1 MKMLLF
7 WLEFFVIF
15 IAIFVSAELLAK
27 GADELEDFLGQGIT
41 GGIILGFLTALPETI
56 FVIVASLEGSFDVAL
71 GSAIGGNVLLFTL
84 GIGLVGLFY
93 ALKWRSTLQISSEYS
108 VENVFLIISSVAML
122 LVLIY
127 GKLDIISGLLLILI
141 YIIYVVYRVIK
152 FRGEGG
158 SRKEGN
164 LVKPIIFIIAGGIL
178 LVVFSH
184 YFVDYINEISTM
196 FNVPAI
202 WLSLLIAP
210 IAGELEEKIS
220 AFRLI
225 QMSKDGGSLSILSFV
240 GSKIENATVLLGII
254 GLFTDYKLQVALPEY
269 ISALVANIIAI
280 YVLFDKRLRTIES
293 TILIGVYIVMVILSF
308 YL

>member
-7 WLEFFVIF
+7 WSEFFVIF

-56 FVIVASLEGSFDVAL
+56 FVIVASLEGRFDVAL

-84 GIGLVGLFY
+84 GIGLVGLLY

-152 FRGEGG
+152 FRGERG

-184 YFVDYINEISTM
+184 YFVDYINEIATM

-293 TILIGVYIVMVILSF
+293 TILIGVYIVMVILPF

>member
-1 MKMLLF
+1 MLLF
-7 WLEFFVIF
+7 WLEFIGIF

-84 GIGLVGLFY
+84 GIGLVGVFY
-93 ALKWRSTLQISSEYS
+93 AFKWRTALQISSEYS
-108 VENVFLIISSVAML
+108 VENVFLVLTTIGML

-127 GKLDIISGLLLILI
+127 GKLNIISGLLLILI
-141 YIIYVVYRVIK
+141 YVIYVVYRVAK
-152 FRGEGG
+152 FRREGME
-158 SRKEGN
+158 REKGN
-164 LVKPIIFIIAGGIL
+164 LMKPVGFIIAGGVL

-184 YFVDYINEISTM
+184 YFVEYINEIAIM

-202 WLSLLIAP
+202 WLSLVIAP

-220 AFRLI
+220 AFRLVL
-225 QMSKDGGSLSILSFV
+225 MSKDGGSLSILSFV

-254 GLFTDYKLQVALPEY
+254 GIFTDYELQQALPEY
-269 ISALVANIIAI
+269 ASSLIANMIAL
-280 YVLFDKRLRTIES
+280 YVLFDKRLKTFES
-293 TILIGVYIVMVILSF
+293 VILIGVYVIIVILSF

>member
-7 WLEFFVIF
+7 WSEFFVIF

-84 GIGLVGLFY
+84 GIGLVGLLY

-127 GKLDIISGLLLILI
+127 GKLDIISALLLILI

-152 FRGEGG
+152 FRGERG

-184 YFVDYINEISTM
+184 YFVDYINEIATI

>member
-7 WLEFFVIF
+7 WSEFFVIF

-84 GIGLVGLFY
+84 GIGLVGLLY

-152 FRGEGG
+152 FRGERG

-184 YFVDYINEISTM
+184 YFVDYINEIATM

-293 TILIGVYIVMVILSF
+293 TILIGVYIVMVILPF

>member
-1 MKMLLF
+1 MC
-7 WLEFFVIF
+7 IR
-15 IAIFVSAELLAK
+15 
-27 GADELEDFLGQGIT
+27 DRGIT

-84 GIGLVGLFY
+84 GIGLVGLLY

-127 GKLDIISGLLLILI
+127 GKLDIISALLLILI

-152 FRGEGG
+152 FRGERG

-184 YFVDYINEISTM
+184 YFVDYINEIATI

>member
-84 GIGLVGLFY
+84 GIGLVGLLY

-127 GKLDIISGLLLILI
+127 GKLDIISALLLILI

-152 FRGEGG
+152 FRGERG

-184 YFVDYINEISTM
+184 YFVDYINEIATI

>member
-1 MKMLLF
+1 
-7 WLEFFVIF
+7 
-15 IAIFVSAELLAK
+15 
-27 GADELEDFLGQGIT
+27 
-41 GGIILGFLTALPETI
+41 
-56 FVIVASLEGSFDVAL
+56 
-71 GSAIGGNVLLFTL
+71 
-84 GIGLVGLFY
+84 
-93 ALKWRSTLQISSEYS
+93 
-108 VENVFLIISSVAML
+108 
-122 LVLIY
+122 
-127 GKLDIISGLLLILI
+127 
-141 YIIYVVYRVIK
+141 
-152 FRGEGG
+152 
-158 SRKEGN
+158 
-164 LVKPIIFIIAGGIL
+164 
-178 LVVFSH
+178 
-184 YFVDYINEISTM
+184 M

>member
-7 WLEFFVIF
+7 WSEFFVIF

-84 GIGLVGLFY
+84 GIGLVGLLY

-127 GKLDIISGLLLILI
+127 GKLDIISALLLILI

-152 FRGEGG
+152 FRGERG

-184 YFVDYINEISTM
+184 YFVDYINEIATM

-269 ISALVANIIAI
+269 ISALVANIIVI

>member
-7 WLEFFVIF
+7 WLEFIGIF

-27 GADELEDFLGQGIT
+27 GADDLEDFLGQGIT
-41 GGIILGFLTALPETI
+41 GGIVLGFLTALPETI

-84 GIGLVGLFY
+84 GIGLVGVFY
-93 ALKWRSTLQISSEYS
+93 ALKWRTALQISSEYS
-108 VENVFLIISSVAML
+108 VENIFLIVTTIGML

-127 GKLDIISGLLLILI
+127 GKLNIITGLLFILI
-141 YIIYVVYRVIK
+141 YVIYVVYRVAK
-152 FRGEGG
+152 FRREGMK
-158 SRKEGN
+158 REKGN
-164 LVKPIIFIIAGGIL
+164 LMKPVAFIIAGGVL

-184 YFVDYINEISTM
+184 YFVEYINEIATM
-196 FNVPAI
+196 FSVPAI
-202 WLSLLIAP
+202 WLSLVIAP
-210 IAGELEEKIS
+210 IAGELEEKLS
-220 AFRLI
+220 AFRLV

-254 GLFTDYKLQVALPEY
+254 GIFTDYELQQALPEY
-269 ISALVANIIAI
+269 ISALVANIIAL
-280 YVLFDKRLRTIES
+280 YVLFDKKLKIFES
-293 TILIGVYIVMVILSF
+293 IILIVIYVIIVILSF

>member
-184 YFVDYINEISTM
+184 YFVDYINEIATM

>member
-84 GIGLVGLFY
+84 GIGLVGLLY

-152 FRGEGG
+152 FRGERG

-184 YFVDYINEISTM
+184 YFVDYINEIATM

>member
-7 WLEFFVIF
+7 WSEFFVIF

-84 GIGLVGLFY
+84 GIGLVGLLY

-127 GKLDIISGLLLILI
+127 GKLDIISALLLILI

-152 FRGEGG
+152 FRGERG

-184 YFVDYINEISTM
+184 YFVDYINEIATM

>member
-1 MKMLLF
+1 M
-7 WLEFFVIF
+7 
-15 IAIFVSAELLAK
+15 
-27 GADELEDFLGQGIT
+27 
-41 GGIILGFLTALPETI
+41 
-56 FVIVASLEGSFDVAL
+56 AL

>member
-7 WLEFFVIF
+7 WSEFFVIF

-84 GIGLVGLFY
+84 GIGLVGLLY

-152 FRGEGG
+152 FRGERG

-184 YFVDYINEISTM
+184 YFVDYINEIATM

>member
-84 GIGLVGLFY
+84 GIGLVGLLY

-152 FRGEGG
+152 FRGERG

-184 YFVDYINEISTM
+184 YFVDYINEIATM

-293 TILIGVYIVMVILSF
+293 TILIGVYIVMVILPF

>member
-7 WLEFFVIF
+7 WSEFFVIF

-56 FVIVASLEGSFDVAL
+56 FVIVTSLEGSFDVAL

-84 GIGLVGLFY
+84 GIGLVGLLY

-152 FRGEGG
+152 FRGERG

-178 LVVFSH
+178 IVVFSH
-184 YFVDYINEISTM
+184 YFVDYINEIATM

>member
-84 GIGLVGLFY
+84 GIGLVGLLY

-152 FRGEGG
+152 FRGERG

-184 YFVDYINEISTM
+184 YFVDYINEIATM

-225 QMSKDGGSLSILSFV
+225 QISKDGGSLSILSFV

>member
-280 YVLFDKRLRTIES
+280 YVLFDNRLRTIES

>member
-84 GIGLVGLFY
+84 GIGLVGLLY

-127 GKLDIISGLLLILI
+127 GKLDIISALLLILI

-152 FRGEGG
+152 FRGERG

-184 YFVDYINEISTM
+184 YFVDYINEIATM

>member
-7 WLEFFVIF
+7 WLEFVGIF
-15 IAIFVSAELLAK
+15 IAIFISAELLAK

-56 FVIVASLEGSFDVAL
+56 FVIIASLEGSFDIAL

-84 GIGLVGLFY
+84 GIGLVGVLY
-93 ALKWRSTLQISSEYS
+93 ALKWKTPLQISSEYS
-108 VENVFLIISSVAML
+108 VENIFLMLTTIAML

-141 YIIYVVYRVIK
+141 YVIYVVYRVVK

-158 SRKEGN
+158 RRKEGN
-164 LVKPIIFIIAGGIL
+164 LAKPIIFIMAGGVL

-184 YFVDYINEISTM
+184 YFVEYISEIATM
-196 FNVPAI
+196 LNVPAI
-202 WLSLLIAP
+202 WLSLIIAP

-220 AFRLI
+220 AFRLV

-240 GSKIENATVLLGII
+240 GSKIENATILLGII
-254 GLFTDYKLQVALPEY
+254 GLFTDYELQSALPEY
-269 ISALVANIIAI
+269 ISALAANIIAL
-280 YVLFDKRLRTIES
+280 YVLFDKRLKIIES
-293 TILIGVYIVMVILSF
+293 TILIGVYVVIVIFSF

>member
-27 GADELEDFLGQGIT
+27 GADELEDFLGQDIT

>member
-184 YFVDYINEISTM
+184 YFVDYINEIATM

-293 TILIGVYIVMVILSF
+293 TILIGVYIVMLILSF

>member
-84 GIGLVGLFY
+84 GIGLVGLLY

-152 FRGEGG
+152 FRGERG

-184 YFVDYINEISTM
+184 YFVDYINEIATI